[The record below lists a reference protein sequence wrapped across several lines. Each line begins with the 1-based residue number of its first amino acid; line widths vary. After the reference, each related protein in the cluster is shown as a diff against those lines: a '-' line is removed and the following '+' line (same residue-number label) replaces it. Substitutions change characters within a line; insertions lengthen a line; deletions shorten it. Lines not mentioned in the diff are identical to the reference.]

1 MTKLATLD
9 LGTTA
14 SAGYQSLFELGP
26 TVHPPARS
34 RRPSLVITQNLH
46 SVHSGIPVTLTDM
59 EVVPPVVLKYLTVAP
74 NGPLVTCDTSKGG
87 LEFSASVAATA
98 PPTVSTMAAAVVNIA
113 RSRLVLRRAPTCLSS
128 ELSTSTDGSSEPS
141 SVAPASAIRSASATG
156 TRCMS
161 AVSRK
166 SPASSSRHS

>member
-1 MTKLATLD
+1 MRKLATFD
-9 LGTTA
+9 LGTST
-14 SAGYQSLFELGP
+14 SAGYQIRYAPGP

-46 SVHSGIPVTLTDM
+46 SVHSRNPVTRTDM
-59 EVVPPVVLKYLTVAP
+59 VVVVQFAVPYLTIAP
-74 NGPLVTCDTSKGG
+74 CEPLVALETSKGG
-87 LEFSASVAATA
+87 CEFSASVAAAA

-128 ELSTSTDGSSEPS
+128 ELSTSPDGSPEPS
-141 SVAPASAIRSASATG
+141 SLAPATAIRSASACG

-161 AVSRK
+161 AVSG
-166 SPASSSRHS
+166 

>member
-98 PPTVSTMAAAVVNIA
+98 PPPAPPRPHPTPPPPTRRALLAPPPPAH
-113 RSRLVLRRAPTCLSS
+113 RSRVAFDWLLLFFLLDV
-128 ELSTSTDGSSEPS
+128 GS
-141 SVAPASAIRSASATG
+141 
-156 TRCMS
+156 
-161 AVSRK
+161 
-166 SPASSSRHS
+166 